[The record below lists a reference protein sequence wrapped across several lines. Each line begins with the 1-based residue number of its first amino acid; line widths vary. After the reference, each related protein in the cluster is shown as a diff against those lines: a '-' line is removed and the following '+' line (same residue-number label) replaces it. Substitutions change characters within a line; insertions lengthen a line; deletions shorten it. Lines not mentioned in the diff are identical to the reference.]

1 MEMMAG
7 LSGPLTGIAVEA
19 RALEEQGADIVGV
32 AELGHDPLKQLTL
45 PATGT
50 DKVKLMTGSAEAFAR
65 SPMTLALSAHDVNS
79 LSGGRLMLGIG
90 SQIKPHIE
98 KRYSMPWSKPAAR
111 MREYVM
117 ALKAIWAAWYDGAPL
132 DFRGEFY
139 NHTLMTPMFTPPDR
153 EHGAPPVLVAAV
165 GPLMTENAAEVAD
178 GILLHAFTTEEYVR
192 TVTLPAME
200 AGLAKA
206 GRSRAE
212 LQLVGAPFL
221 VTGNTEEEFAQVRL
235 AAVNQIAFYGSTP
248 AYRGVLESVGYG
260 ELQGELNALSKQGK
274 WLEMGQCIDDAL
286 LEKIAIVGEPAEVA
300 AKLTRRYGD
309 IFDITQAMVFSGD
322 AYSAGVFNTEITA
335 AIRQAAN

>member
-1 MEMMAG
+1 
-7 LSGPLTGIAVEA
+7 
-19 RALEEQGADIVGV
+19 
-32 AELGHDPLKQLTL
+32 
-45 PATGT
+45 
-50 DKVKLMTGSAEAFAR
+50 
-65 SPMTLALSAHDVNS
+65 
-79 LSGGRLMLGIG
+79 
-90 SQIKPHIE
+90 
-98 KRYSMPWSKPAAR
+98 
-111 MREYVM
+111 
-117 ALKAIWAAWYDGAPL
+117 
-132 DFRGEFY
+132 
-139 NHTLMTPMFTPPDR
+139 
-153 EHGAPPVLVAAV
+153 
-165 GPLMTENAAEVAD
+165 
-178 GILLHAFTTEEYVR
+178 
-192 TVTLPAME
+192 
-200 AGLAKA
+200 LAKA